1 MTPKEL
7 FKNWKAS
14 HKINMRVYTDEEM
27 FVMGYE
33 MRNAQVDGLI
43 NLVEELSTRLKEVEK
58 KPKVKKHE

>member
-1 MTPKEL
+1 MTPQEIY
-7 FKNWKAS
+7 KNWKAS

-33 MRNAQVDGLI
+33 MRNAEVEGLI
-43 NLVEELSTRLKEVEK
+43 NLVEELSTRLKEVSK